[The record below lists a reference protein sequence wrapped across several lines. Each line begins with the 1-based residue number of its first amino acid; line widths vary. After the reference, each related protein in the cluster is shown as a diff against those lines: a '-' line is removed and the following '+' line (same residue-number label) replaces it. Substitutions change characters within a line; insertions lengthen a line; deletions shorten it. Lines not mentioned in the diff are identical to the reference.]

1 MSKAWHS
8 IGILVGALCMSGQ
21 AGGQTAQAAEKQKVA
36 IVRVEFAGGAPE
48 SVKGVL
54 TRRLVDGL
62 TAVAFDVLGGGL
74 AGDRMVDGATASS
87 CHNEACY
94 PRVASALGAAYL
106 VTVHVLEQQKSY
118 VLNLELVN
126 GNNGQVVGSNRER
139 CEICGMDEVGEKMSL
154 AAAALRSR
162 LEALVRAPSRFV
174 VRTRPEGAR
183 VLLDGKPVGQTP
195 MELTLTAGAHKLRLH
210 MEGYDAAERDLTT
223 VSGVDENLELD
234 LLRLPTKFPF
244 VAAGWG
250 AIAAS
255 AIAVGVGTVLI
266 LTDGNEI
273 DCEKKDARGHC
284 PEIWKHG
291 SLGAGV
297 LGLGAALGT
306 LGGVWLYLAAPSGP
320 STSRETAVRAGWTGR
335 F

>member
-1 MSKAWHS
+1 MSKTWHS
-8 IGILVGALCMSGQ
+8 IGILVGALFMG
-21 AGGQTAQAAEKQKVA
+21 GGQTRAAEKQKVA

-48 SVKGVL
+48 AVKSVL

-62 TAVAFDVLGGGL
+62 TAVAFEVLGGSV
-74 AGDRMVDGATASS
+74 AGDRIVDGATAAS

-94 PRVASALGAAYL
+94 PRVATALGVGYL
-106 VTVHVLEQQKSY
+106 ITVHVQEQQKSY

-126 GNNGQVVGSNRER
+126 GSNGQVVGSNRER

-183 VLLDGKPVGQTP
+183 VLLDGKAVGQTP
-195 MELTLTAGAHKLRLH
+195 VELTLSAGAHKLRLQLD
-210 MEGYDAAERDLTT
+210 GYDDAARDLTA

-244 VAAGWG
+244 VMAGWS
-250 AIAAS
+250 ALAAS
-255 AIAVGVGTVLI
+255 AVAIGVGTALI
-266 LTDGNEI
+266 LTDGKEI
-273 DCEKKDARGHC
+273 ACDMKDARGHC

-297 LGLGAALGT
+297 LGIGAALGT
-306 LGGVWLYLAAPSGP
+306 LGGVWLYLAGPSGP
-320 STSRETAVRAGWTGR
+320 SPTRETAVRAGWTGR